1 MREILIIEQGEDVVS
16 VIDRLL
22 KLSGEEAVIKLPPDS
37 VLFSNRVNFRLLKR
51 ESDSLEKKIIIS
63 TENRD
68 GRRMAEEAGLEV
80 EMNEEKEDLFASK
93 ISEVSRSRFPVSRG
107 SLSDIV
113 PGRSRHPDLTNI
125 GRRTVPLSVNE
136 EAAAPDAS
144 SASDE
149 EKKSFKHSLPAVE
162 KKEDFLIEDDL
173 FSWLEERK
181 EPDIPR
187 DEIRRDYSHP
197 HRPEERRGI
206 FYYLYFFSGR
216 AVWIFIAAGVAVVT
230 AVGFMALPRAEI
242 KIIPK
247 QDRIALELRV
257 TADSGISTIDK
268 KYNRV
273 PAQVVSVEKTISRS
287 FATSGSR
294 EVSEKARGVI
304 TVFNE
309 LDSTPQTLIPSRFEA
324 ADGKIYWSTE
334 TVLVPGASLRDGV
347 IVPGE
352 KTVEIAATEAG
363 PLYNLDCSRESLC
376 GFVIPAWRGTVK
388 FDKIYARGS
397 VPIAGG
403 AVGTVKVAA
412 GNDIIDA
419 LDKVLEE
426 AKGEAR
432 NELKKKLPPDLVMID
447 GSLQESVE
455 ENSASLKI
463 GEIGDVFETK
473 TRVNLKAYLFNP
485 VQLVELARESVAS
498 RLAPNQ
504 KLGSLLEDVAYNQVR
519 IDGAGGKISFTASG
533 KAVVLWDI
541 DVKNIK
547 QEVLG
552 KDEVE
557 LRRFLSSSPG
567 METAYIKLW
576 PFWVKSVPRNA
587 SRVFISIDEK

>member
-22 KLSGEEAVIKLPPDS
+22 KLSGEEAVIKLPSDS
-37 VLFSNRVNFRLLKR
+37 ILFSNRVNFRLLKR

-80 EMNEEKEDLFASK
+80 EIDEEKEDSFASK
-93 ISEVSRSRFPVSRG
+93 ISEVPRGRFPVPRG

-113 PGRSRHPDLTNI
+113 PGRSRHPNLTDI
-125 GRRTVPLSVNE
+125 GRRAVPLSPDE

-144 SASDE
+144 SSGDE
-149 EKKSFKHSLPAVE
+149 EKKSSKRSLPAVE

-181 EPDIPR
+181 EPDVLQ
-187 DEIRRDYSHP
+187 DDVRRDYSHP
-197 HRPEERRGI
+197 HLPEGRRA
-206 FYYLYFFSGR
+206 SR
-216 AVWIFIAAGVAVVT
+216 AVWIFIASGVAVVT

-273 PAQVVSVEKTISRS
+273 PAQVVSVEKIISRS

-294 EVSEKARGVI
+294 EVSEKARGII

-347 IVPGE
+347 VVPGE

-363 PLYNLDCSRESLC
+363 PLYNRDCSRESLC
-376 GFVIPAWRGTVK
+376 SFAIPAWRGTVK

-403 AVGTVKVAA
+403 AVGAVKVAA

-426 AKGEAR
+426 AKEEAQ

-455 ENSASLKI
+455 ENTASLKT

-519 IDGAGGKISFTASG
+519 IDGVGGKISFTASG

-541 DVKNIK
+541 NVENIK

-587 SRVFISIDEK
+587 NRVFISIDEK